1 VTDTIPLGSPTF
13 GEEELEAVRSVLA
26 SGWVAGQGPA
36 NRSLEEAWCRL
47 TGAPH
52 SIAVA
57 NCTAGLHLALLSLGV
72 GPGDEVIVADYTYPA
87 TGHSVAY
94 TGATPM
100 FCDVD
105 PRTWCID
112 PAVAESLIGPR
123 TVGIIAVDVAGQCAE
138 LLTLRE
144 LARRKGI
151 FLVEDAACSAGAT
164 HHGRPSGHP
173 DLSDIAAFSLHARKG
188 ITSGE
193 GGVVTTADDDHAA
206 RIRGASC
213 FGVESA
219 LSREGSDELPIPSFT
234 TLGYNY
240 KLSDIAAAI
249 AEVQLSKLDELLAAR
264 RHAAARYDEAFAD
277 DELVVTPLVGAGN
290 THTYQGYLLTLD
302 PSVDR
307 GAVAMRLRSL
317 GIGANI
323 GTYASHL
330 QPVYGETQACPVSAD
345 VFRRH
350 LAIPMSANLTDPQ
363 IERVVDAVRSAVVA
377 ERH

>member
-1 VTDTIPLGSPTF
+1 MSDAIPLGSPTF
-13 GEEELEAVRSVLA
+13 GDEELEAVRSVLA

-36 NRSLEEAWCRL
+36 NRSLEEAWKAS

-52 SIAVA
+52 AVAVA

-72 GPGDEVIVADYTYPA
+72 GVGDEVIVADYTYPA

-94 TGATPM
+94 CGATPV

-105 PRTWCID
+105 PHTWCID
-112 PAVAESLIGPR
+112 PEVAESLIGPR
-123 TVGIIAVDVAGQCAE
+123 TVGIIAVDVAGQCAD
-138 LLTLRE
+138 LLTLRD
-144 LARRKGI
+144 LTRRKGL
-151 FLVEDAACSAGAT
+151 FLIEDAACSAGAS

-173 DLSDIAAFSLHARKG
+173 DLADIAAFSLHARKG

-193 GGVVTTADDDHAA
+193 GGVVTTADDAHAA

-219 LSREGSDELPIPSFT
+219 LSRAGSDDLPVPSFT

-249 AEVQLSKLDELLAAR
+249 AEVQLSKIEALLAVR
-264 RHAAARYDEAFAD
+264 RHAAAGYDEAFAGN
-277 DELVVTPLVGAGN
+277 ELAVPPVVGAGN
-290 THTYQGYLLTLD
+290 THTYQGYILTLD

-307 GAVAMRLRSL
+307 GAVAMRLRRQD
-317 GIGANI
+317 IGANI
-323 GTYASHL
+323 GTFASHL
-330 QPVYGETQACPVSAD
+330 QPVYGETNPCPVSAD
-345 VFRRH
+345 IFRRH
-350 LAIPMSANLTDPQ
+350 LAIPMSANLTDSQ
-363 IERVVDAVRSAVVA
+363 IDRVVDAVRQAVVA
-377 ERH
+377 ERG

>member
-1 VTDTIPLGSPTF
+1 MTDTIPLGSPTF
-13 GEEELEAVRSVLA
+13 GEEELEAVRKVLA

-94 TGATPM
+94 TGATPV

-105 PRTWCID
+105 PGTWCID

-123 TVGIIAVDVAGQCAE
+123 TVGIIAVDVAGQCAD

-151 FLVEDAACSAGAT
+151 FLIEDAACSAGAT

-193 GGVVTTADDDHAA
+193 GGVVTTADDAHAA

-249 AEVQLSKLDELLAAR
+249 AEVQLSKLDQLLAAR
-264 RHAAARYDEAFAD
+264 RHAAARYDEAFAG
-277 DELVVTPLVGAGN
+277 DELVATPLVGEGN

-330 QPVYGETQACPVSAD
+330 QPVYGDTRSCPVSAD

-363 IERVVDAVRSAVVA
+363 IERVGDAVRSAVVA